1 MPSETGN
8 AGPGPGPAGRGK
20 AGDDADL
27 LPFGAPAS
35 VPGAQGESSASS
47 SGSREGGRGRIVRP
61 RRRSRAALRPLWWSL
76 PVIVLMLAAA
86 VFLIGLHLW
95 SYQSGRAYQDDR
107 FSAAREGYQGQMAAT
122 AHGPE
127 RWVADYNL
135 GTTLLAQ
142 GWLDTGVDYLQRA
155 MERVPR
161 ATEVA
166 EGYLEAY
173 SYECRVRTNLA
184 LGLEAQGDVQTTARE
199 WSQAVELYERSS
211 DLLGP
216 CQAEGS
222 GQQSGGS
229 GGQSG
234 QSGEGQ
240 QSGQSGQSGDAQTDP
255 GEQAGSAKDRVDGK
269 AQDARD
275 RAEGREPSPSPSDG
289 SGGSGSGPD
298 EADAPGS
305 PGSSSPEPSPGA
317 STPDPFA
324 GETEAERERREQL
337 EDRLRGSDSD
347 QEDDYDQNRPGLS
360 NGGW

>member
-1 MPSETGN
+1 
-8 AGPGPGPAGRGK
+8 
-20 AGDDADL
+20 
-27 LPFGAPAS
+27 
-35 VPGAQGESSASS
+35 
-47 SGSREGGRGRIVRP
+47 
-61 RRRSRAALRPLWWSL
+61 
-76 PVIVLMLAAA
+76 MLAAA

-234 QSGEGQ
+234 GGQ

-255 GEQAGSAKDRVDGK
+255 GEQAGSAKDRVDRK

-305 PGSSSPEPSPGA
+305 PGSSSPEPSPSA